1 VADELTCDRFLDG
14 RLRIHQPRRGY
25 RAGVDAVFL
34 AAAVNAKAG
43 QSVLELGC
51 GVGVASLCL
60 ARRVPGVA
68 LHGVEVQADYAD
80 LARRNALENAVSFQV
95 VTADLRDLPPALRGQ
110 SFDRVIANPPYYVRA
125 QGTRADDAGRDHAL
139 AGDTPLQAWLDVGTR
154 RLKPGG
160 QLTFI
165 QRADRLP
172 DLLGAIDRRLGSVVV
187 RPLAP
192 RPGRR
197 SELVIVAARKG
208 GRAAFQLLAPMVLH
222 QGERHL
228 RDEESYAP
236 DVRDILRDASPLKM
250 AN

>member
-1 VADELTCDRFLDG
+1 VADDLTCDRFLDG
-14 RLRIHQPRRGY
+14 RLQIHQPQRGF

-43 QSVLELGC
+43 QRVLELGC

-60 ARRVPGVA
+60 ARRVPGLV
-68 LHGVEVQADYAD
+68 LHGVEVQADYAK
-80 LARRNALENAVSFQV
+80 LARRNAHENAIALQV
-95 VTADLRDLPPALRGQ
+95 VTADLSDLPPALLGQ
-110 SFDRVIANPPYYVRA
+110 SFDHVFANPPYFDRTR
-125 QGTRADDAGRDHAL
+125 GTRADDAGRDRAL
-139 AGDTPLQAWLDVGTR
+139 AGDTPLQAWLDVATR

-165 QRADRLP
+165 QKADRLP

-192 RPGRR
+192 RLGRR
-197 SELVIVAARKG
+197 SELVIMAARKG
-208 GRAAFQLLAPMVLH
+208 GRGAFQLLAPLVLH

-228 RDEESYAP
+228 RDHESYTP
-236 DVRDILRDASPLKM
+236 TVRDILRNAAPLKI